1 MKCTTWIILTLTL
14 IGILTS
20 CVLADSP
27 ERAAQEW
34 LQAFGNL
41 DGNKLAERT
50 CAAQQENIQQ
60 AGLWASVFGI
70 FGQMT
75 IGQQGK
81 TDVSDLKFTT
91 VRSSGDEAYVR
102 VTGQIRV
109 AVLALSQTQKVD
121 ETWRMVKEDGKWKW
135 CGQ

>member
-1 MKCTTWIILTLTL
+1 LTL
-14 IGILTS
+14 IS
-20 CVLADSP
+20 VLAACGLGDSP
-27 ERAAQEW
+27 EKGAQEW
-34 LQAFGNL
+34 LQAFANL

-50 CAAQQENIQQ
+50 CAAQQANVQQ
-60 AGLWASVFGI
+60 AGLWASVFNI
-70 FGQMT
+70 FGQQT

-91 VRSSGDEAYVR
+91 VNRSGNTARVR

-109 AVLALSQTQKVD
+109 SVLALSQTEEVD
-121 ETWRMVKEDGKWKW
+121 ETWRMVLEDGKWKW